1 MHNHF
6 GSTSQAVNRKK
17 ERLFLDVSTLILL
30 TYASAFFP
38 RLLASIG
45 FPSIINFAHF
55 ALVPC
60 TWAIAIATTR
70 SKNKQQLAIVKELL
84 WGLGLLFGCG
94 LISAFWNGAGV
105 INFVLS
111 FLILSEPFMF
121 LTAIIVIPLSDKSF
135 TRLQTGIIVF
145 LLFHL
150 FLMYIQ
156 YGLGFCNLPGDCD
169 NIQGVLYRSGGGH
182 PVAASIACCFALYN
196 FAAKSQPIWLRAALF
211 ILGFITIQLA
221 DAKQVVVMFVGA
233 WIILT
238 FTNIQNIR
246 KTIIYLIT
254 LTIFLLVFTWAINNI
269 EALTAFK
276 TWIRPELYGS
286 DGEATKFKLSGI
298 RYVLTFFTSP
308 VNWLVGLG
316 PGHSVSRMGGWMMRD
331 YGHLL
336 NPLGATSA
344 PSGQYTSISQ
354 LVWYYTGQSWLA
366 QGSSF
371 FSPFWGWAGIWGD
384 LGFLGLGT
392 YLYLG
397 SVVWRRVC
405 ADNTS
410 KLLLLTVVICGFIF
424 TQMEEPAY
432 MLSVATLIAL
442 KWQKERISRSTK
454 ISSG

>member
-1 MHNHF
+1 
-6 GSTSQAVNRKK
+6 
-17 ERLFLDVSTLILL
+17 
-30 TYASAFFP
+30 
-38 RLLASIG
+38 
-45 FPSIINFAHF
+45 
-55 ALVPC
+55 
-60 TWAIAIATTR
+60 
-70 SKNKQQLAIVKELL
+70 
-84 WGLGLLFGCG
+84 
-94 LISAFWNGAGV
+94 
-105 INFVLS
+105 
-111 FLILSEPFMF
+111 
-121 LTAIIVIPLSDKSF
+121 
-135 TRLQTGIIVF
+135 
-145 LLFHL
+145 
-150 FLMYIQ
+150 
-156 YGLGFCNLPGDCD
+156 
-169 NIQGVLYRSGGGH
+169 
-182 PVAASIACCFALYN
+182 
-196 FAAKSQPIWLRAALF
+196 
-211 ILGFITIQLA
+211 
-221 DAKQVVVMFVGA
+221 
-233 WIILT
+233 
-238 FTNIQNIR
+238 
-246 KTIIYLIT
+246 
-254 LTIFLLVFTWAINNI
+254 
-269 EALTAFK
+269 
-276 TWIRPELYGS
+276 
-286 DGEATKFKLSGI
+286 
-298 RYVLTFFTSP
+298 
-308 VNWLVGLG
+308 
-316 PGHSVSRMGGWMMRD
+316 MRD